1 MRYSSIITTTVF
13 CLVGVSQCQ
22 IRPPNLSP
30 DNLPDTAFTC
40 EDKVT
45 GGYYADV
52 EADCQL
58 FHVCVQVSEYEFQ
71 DFHFLCPND
80 TVFDQ
85 QHLVCTNWFE
95 VDCHAQL
102 AGPHG
107 NYVIQYEGGS
117 FFTNDFGIKRGSFED
132 EDINEGTT
140 QNSEQS
146 FLGFSQNSGLSSR
159 LRNTGRGQL
168 EVGRRRS
175 GQPRRFPTRGF
186 SEINEYDEDEDVSGG
201 PSHSD
206 RNVLRPAITG
216 TPIPLGFT
224 TTIRPA
230 GNSGIVST
238 GGFLSG
244 RNLVRNH
251 EDVNES
257 DNIDEVSEVPPKS
270 SFAKFGRDGRRPKVK
285 SNIRAK
291 LANSG
296 GKKNFFQKTDK
307 TRKKSGRK
315 VNLDHIRKNRIEF
328 VEPNEEANVE
338 EEFSGPE
345 VRPDGRSPRVKS
357 NILSEQQNRPETT
370 TLEPF
375 IEQFFASPSS
385 PQPFVFRGSPTPRP
399 FGSASTS
406 QPFFIPTV
414 KSSSIPQLRQT
425 PLTLSVSSSDTTP
438 PPSQFLPP
446 AEPGQETG
454 EGSEE
459 SVDERPR
466 APTNR
471 FVSRPSPA
479 RFNNKKRIRGRNR
492 VIVKSEEP
500 SFSHDDITTQQSV
513 DDDLLTENTEKPR
526 FFTSPRK
533 EQKPRVKS
541 NLRHRKKKIHTKFNN
556 VDLNSVADDDCNNPF
571 ECPPKSVAAGRRP
584 RVKSN
589 VRAGKRNFWQK
600 QKNRAFSKTK
610 NKEFGVGQRNR
621 KIRRGR
627 KQKSQFSN
635 EISNQSNE
643 INDDESDLTNLIDD
657 TNVSKPTEQF
667 FPTTRT
673 TPKKEETTEAL
684 EEENEIFDDF
694 FDQENDLFIASST
707 VSPVVFKGSPG
718 PGFFSSPR
726 PNFDSHGSQVSFT
739 SPNPFGPGGPSG
751 RPSFNN
757 IGAHI
762 DLGPQKPQKILE
774 PEQLFFISSTV
785 SNKIFI
791 GSEEETTTPSSVKK
805 NEAKDKII
813 KVPDFKALNRN
824 FPSFPIR
831 GGAGGFPFKPK
842 PDFSRRNKSPFR
854 FGKNSEN
861 IETPEEVIED
871 ASVEEISSTEATTTT
886 TTTTATESIK
896 SQVKL
901 SIPIKKFN
909 RKSPR
914 VKSNLLFN
922 RKNRP
927 VKNRFAQ
934 KLASSITS
942 KPNTETPEDNK
953 ENIENDSPVTLAP
966 VDESNSE
973 ATTETKIV
981 DIVQPANKPKHRF
994 QNRKKFS
1001 PLSRVPDVS
1010 ITNGLLSKRRFRGR
1024 SFSRPE
1030 EEVKEEITETVTED
1044 HTHEEEDEIVTISP
1058 VVKENILSVASELTD
1073 DTENKEEQAPIE
1085 EASKIEKK
1093 RPRKKWPHVKKANRA
1108 PPNANIR
1115 VEFKK
1120 KSEADIQED
1129 KIKLKGF
1136 FVKPD
1141 GRKPRVKSNIRA
1153 KFANRGQQFGHQHD
1167 NAANGFRHSTKVEEE
1182 TFDGASS
1189 QLDLTPFDG
1198 PEEDNTEKR
1207 EVNIADAPFSPAL
1220 LNQILQ
1226 KDGDEK
1232 HMEKDHSFPLPL
1244 QPVILNPR
1252 QSRNQKPSL
1261 PPAILQHI
1269 SHITNIKSLP
1279 PLPSFTKAP
1288 KSKPSEQ
1295 VKQKQPEQYSFS
1307 TKQPTEAK
1315 ILGDNTTDDNDRV
1328 LQLTPGQPSNSP
1340 SALLEQIVAN
1350 TNENLQLSV
1359 SESLP
1364 IKSPK
1369 LIEKPTE
1376 SGFKNKLSAF
1386 RALQKQIEKSDESSD
1401 SKVNTDY
1408 ISDSEFTDHVKH
1420 TDLV

>member
-1 MRYSSIITTTVF
+1 MTYNSIITTTV
-13 CLVGVSQCQ
+13 LSLLHLTTAQ

-102 AGPHG
+102 A
-107 NYVIQYEGGS
+107 
-117 FFTNDFGIKRGSFED
+117 FFTNDFGIKRDSFED

-140 QNSEQS
+140 QDSEQS
-146 FLGFSQNSGLSSR
+146 FLGFSQSGLSSR

-175 GQPRRFPTRGF
+175 GQPRRYPTRGF

-230 GNSGIVST
+230 GNSGIVNN

-244 RNLVRNH
+244 RNLIRNH
-251 EDVNES
+251 ESSNVNES
-257 DNIDEVSEVPPKS
+257 DNIDEPAKVPVKS

-296 GKKNFFQKTDK
+296 KKRNFFQKNDK
-307 TRKKSGRK
+307 PRKKSGRK

-328 VEPNEEANVE
+328 VEPIEEDSAE
-338 EEFSGPE
+338 DQFSGPE

-357 NILSEQQNRPETT
+357 NIWSEQQNRPETT
-370 TLEPF
+370 TLQPF

-385 PQPFVFRGSPTPRP
+385 PQPFVFKGSPTLRP
-399 FGSASTS
+399 FGSASTA
-406 QPFFIPTV
+406 QPFFRPTV
-414 KSSSIPQLRQT
+414 KSPTILPLRQT
-425 PLTLSVSSSDTTP
+425 PLTLSVSIASTHPTP
-438 PPSQFLPP
+438 PPSKFLPP
-446 AEPGQETG
+446 SESDQ
-454 EGSEE
+454 GSEE
-459 SVDERPR
+459 LVDERPR
-466 APTNR
+466 AHTNR
-471 FVSRPSPA
+471 FESRPSPA

-513 DDDLLTENTEKPR
+513 TLNEDDDLLTETTEKPR
-526 FFTSPRK
+526 FFDPPSRQ
-533 EQKPRVKS
+533 QKPRVKS
-541 NLRHRKKKIHTKFNN
+541 NLRHRKKKIHTKFNS

-600 QKNRAFSKTK
+600 QKSTGFSQTK
-610 NKEFGVGQRNR
+610 NREFGVGQNRGNR

-627 KQKSQFSN
+627 KQKSQVTN
-635 EISNQSNE
+635 ENANQSNE
-643 INDDESDLTNLIDD
+643 INDDESDLSNLIDD
-657 TNVSKPTEQF
+657 SDVNEPTEQF

-673 TPKKEETTEAL
+673 TPRREVSTKAL

-694 FDQENDLFIASST
+694 FDQQNDLFVASST
-707 VSPVVFKGSPG
+707 VSSVVFKGSPG

-726 PNFDSHGSQVSFT
+726 PNFDNHGSQVSFT

-762 DLGPQKPQKILE
+762 DLGPEKPQKILK

-791 GSEEETTTPSSVKK
+791 GSEEETTTPSPILQDETKDDNK
-805 NEAKDKII
+805 NLKN
-813 KVPDFKALNRN
+813 FKSSNRN

-854 FGKNSEN
+854 FGKTAQKSEEPLTSN
-861 IETPEEVIED
+861 KHNE
-871 ASVEEISSTEATTTT
+871 SVETTESIISSTESTT
-886 TTTTATESIK
+886 TTTTAAPP
-896 SQVKL
+896 KL
-901 SIPIKKFN
+901 SIPINKFN

-934 KLASSITS
+934 KLAFSSTERITS
-942 KPNTETPEDNK
+942 EKPETVEEFKTSSEVTAETEAPSE
-953 ENIENDSPVTLAP
+953 ENVT
-966 VDESNSE
+966 E
-973 ATTETKIV
+973 ASTEAEEIV
-981 DIVQPANKPKHRF
+981 EQPHRPRKNRF
-994 QNRKKFS
+994 HNRKKFS
-1001 PLSRVPDVS
+1001 PLSRVPNIS
-1010 ITNGLLSKRRFRGR
+1010 ATNTLLSKRKFRGR
-1024 SFSRPE
+1024 GFGNQKKQSP
-1030 EEVKEEITETVTED
+1030 KEDI
-1044 HTHEEEDEIVTISP
+1044 EIVTEAQLEVSEEEIATTEREQE
-1058 VVKENILSVASELTD
+1058 ENILSVESELFED
-1073 DTENKEEQAPIE
+1073 VENEDNDISVEEHTVAQ
-1085 EASKIEKK
+1085 KK
-1093 RPRKKWPHVKKANRA
+1093 KPRKKWPHVKKANRA
-1108 PPNANIR
+1108 PAHSNIR

-1120 KSEADIQED
+1120 KTEAEIEEEENTP
-1129 KIKLKGF
+1129 KGF

-1153 KFANRGQQFGHQHD
+1153 KFAHRGQQFGHQHD

-1189 QLDLTPFDG
+1189 QLDLTPFEGAD
-1198 PEEDNTEKR
+1198 EDNTEKR

-1220 LNQILQ
+1220 LNHILNSP
-1226 KDGDEK
+1226 DEK
-1232 HMEKDHSFPLPL
+1232 HMDNDHSFPLPL

-1252 QSRNQKPSL
+1252 QLRDQKPSL

-1279 PLPSFTKAP
+1279 PLPSFSRTPKVKSSHHTKQNNHG
-1288 KSKPSEQ
+1288 KF
-1295 VKQKQPEQYSFS
+1295 SFS
-1307 TKQPTEAK
+1307 TKEPTGAN
-1315 ILGDNTTDDNDRV
+1315 ILEDNTTDDKDEA
-1328 LQLTPGQPSNSP
+1328 LQLTPQQPSNSP

-1350 TNENLQLSV
+1350 TNENSQILNSK
-1359 SESLP
+1359 SLP
-1364 IKSPK
+1364 IKSTN
-1369 LIEKPTE
+1369 IVEKPTA

-1386 RALQKQIEKSDESSD
+1386 RALQKQIEKSDQSSD
-1401 SKVNTDY
+1401 IKVNNDY
-1408 ISDSEFTDHVKH
+1408 NSDELTDHI

>member
-1 MRYSSIITTTVF
+1 MRYQSLITTTVF
-13 CLVGVSQCQ
+13 SLAHLTVAQ

-102 AGPHG
+102 A
-107 NYVIQYEGGS
+107 

-146 FLGFSQNSGLSSR
+146 FLGFNQNSGLSSR

-186 SEINEYDEDEDVSGG
+186 SDINEYDEDEDVAGG
-201 PSHSD
+201 PAHSD

-230 GNSGIVST
+230 GNSGVVST

-251 EDVNES
+251 ESSDVNES

-328 VEPNEEANVE
+328 VEPNEEESAE

-399 FGSASTS
+399 FGSASTA

-414 KSSSIPQLRQT
+414 KSANGNHLRQT
-425 PLTLSVSSSDTTP
+425 PLTLSVSTSDATPP

-446 AEPGQETG
+446 AEFGQETDQ
-454 EGSEE
+454 GSEE
-459 SVDERPR
+459 FVDERPH

-500 SFSHDDITTQQSV
+500 SSSHDDITTHQSV
-513 DDDLLTENTEKPR
+513 DDDLLTENTEKPK

-556 VDLNSVADDDCNNPF
+556 VDLNSVPDDDCNNPF

-600 QKNRAFSKTK
+600 QKTRGFSQTK
-610 NKEFGVGQRNR
+610 NREFGVGQQGRNR

-627 KQKSQFSN
+627 KQKSQFTN
-635 EISNQSNE
+635 EIANQSNE
-643 INDDESDLTNLIDD
+643 INDDESDLSNLIDD
-657 TNVSKPTEQF
+657 SDVNEPTEQF

-673 TPKKEETTEAL
+673 TPKKEVTTKSLE

-694 FDQENDLFIASST
+694 FDQQNDLFVASST

-791 GSEEETTTPSSVKK
+791 GAEEETTTPTPVSQEE
-805 NEAKDKII
+805 NTGIKI
-813 KVPDFKALNRN
+813 VNNFKSTTRN

-831 GGAGGFPFKPK
+831 AGTGGFPFKPK
-842 PDFSRRNKSPFR
+842 PDFSRRNKAPFR
-854 FGKNSEN
+854 FGLNSEKKEERKESEE
-861 IETPEEVIED
+861 ETE
-871 ASVEEISSTEATTTT
+871 SVETTEPALSSTESTTTT
-886 TTTTATESIK
+886 TDSAP
-896 SQVKL
+896 VKL
-901 SIPIKKFN
+901 SIPLNKFN

-934 KLASSITS
+934 KLSFSS
-942 KPNTETPEDNK
+942 
-953 ENIENDSPVTLAP
+953 
-966 VDESNSE
+966 
-973 ATTETKIV
+973 TTETVPSEKPDVAEKSETESETEIPAEETPTEASTEAEEV
-981 DIVQPANKPKHRF
+981 VAVQTPRTRKHRF
-994 QNRKKFS
+994 QNRNKFS
-1001 PLSRVPDVS
+1001 PLSRVPNIS
-1010 ITNGLLSKRRFRGR
+1010 ATNTLLSKRKFRGR
-1024 SFSRPE
+1024 TFGNQRKEAP
-1030 EEVKEEITETVTED
+1030 KEEI
-1044 HTHEEEDEIVTISP
+1044 EIVTEAHIEDSAEELTTTEP
-1058 VVKENILSVASELTD
+1058 AQKENILSVESELLD
-1073 DTENKEEQAPIE
+1073 DADNEEDNDISIE
-1085 EASKIEKK
+1085 EHAVTEKK
-1093 RPRKKWPHVKKANRA
+1093 KPRKKWPSVKKANRA

-1120 KSEADIQED
+1120 KTAAEN
-1129 KIKLKGF
+1129 KLKGF

-1153 KFANRGQQFGHQHD
+1153 KFAHRGQQFGQQHD
-1167 NAANGFRHSTKVEEE
+1167 NAANGFRHSTKVEKE

-1189 QLDLTPFDG
+1189 QLDLTPFEG
-1198 PEEDNTEKR
+1198 SEEDNTEKR
-1207 EVNIADAPFSPAL
+1207 EVNNADAPFSPAL
-1220 LNQILQ
+1220 LNQILNS
-1226 KDGDEK
+1226 KDEK
-1232 HMEKDHSFPLPL
+1232 QLDKQNSFPLPL

-1252 QSRNQKPSL
+1252 QLRDQKPSL

-1269 SHITNIKSLP
+1269 SHITNINSLP
-1279 PLPSFTKAP
+1279 PLPSFTRTPKALP
-1288 KSKPSEQ
+1288 ARKT
-1295 VKQKQPEQYSFS
+1295 KQKTHGQFSFS
-1307 TKQPTEAK
+1307 TKQPAGVN
-1315 ILGDNTTDDNDRV
+1315 ILEDNTTDDKDEA
-1328 LQLTPGQPSNSP
+1328 LQLTHHQPSNSP
-1340 SALLEQIVAN
+1340 STLLEQIVAN
-1350 TNENLQLSV
+1350 TNENSSS

-1364 IKSPK
+1364 NKSSS
-1369 LIEKPTE
+1369 LVEKPT
-1376 SGFKNKLSAF
+1376 SPGFKNKLSAF

-1401 SKVNTDY
+1401 INDY
-1408 ISDSEFTDHVKH
+1408 ISSDELTDHITH

>member
-1 MRYSSIITTTVF
+1 MPHTSNFIIAVLSLLHLSTA
-13 CLVGVSQCQ
+13 Q

-102 AGPHG
+102 A
-107 NYVIQYEGGS
+107 

-140 QNSEQS
+140 QNSEQG
-146 FLGFSQNSGLSSR
+146 FLGFSQPGLSSR

-168 EVGRRRS
+168 EVSRRRS
-175 GQPRRFPTRGF
+175 GQPRRFPSIGF
-186 SEINEYDEDEDVSGG
+186 SEINDYDEDEDVSGG

-206 RNVLRPAITG
+206 RKVLRPAITG

-230 GNSGIVST
+230 GNSGIVSS

-251 EDVNES
+251 ESSSLHDSNINE
-257 DNIDEVSEVPPKS
+257 EPAQVPVKS

-307 TRKKSGRK
+307 PRKKSGRK
-315 VNLDHIRKNRIEF
+315 VNLDRIRKNRIEF
-328 VEPNEEANVE
+328 VEPVE
-338 EEFSGPE
+338 EDSDDDQFTGPE
-345 VRPDGRSPRVKS
+345 VRPDGRTPRVKS
-357 NILSEQQNRPETT
+357 NIWSEQQNRPETT
-370 TLEPF
+370 TLQPF
-375 IEQFFASPSS
+375 VEEFFASPSS
-385 PQPFVFRGSPTPRP
+385 PQPFVFKGSPTPRP
-399 FGSASTS
+399 FEGELFGSASTV

-414 KSSSIPQLRQT
+414 KSTNLPLRQT
-425 PLTLSVSSSDTTP
+425 PLSLSVSIASTRPTA
-438 PPSQFLPP
+438 PPSNFLPP
-446 AEPGQETG
+446 SNSAEEVNEETP
-454 EGSEE
+454 EF
-459 SVDERPR
+459 VNKRPQ
-466 APTNR
+466 AHTNR
-471 FVSRPSPA
+471 FLSRPSPS

-492 VIVKSEEP
+492 VIVTSEEP
-500 SFSHDDITTQQSV
+500 SSSDDDITTEQPITSGEENNV
-513 DDDLLTENTEKPR
+513 LTEDTEKPKFLDLPSR
-526 FFTSPRK
+526 V
-533 EQKPRVKS
+533 QKPRVKS

-657 TNVSKPTEQF
+657 ANVSKPTEQF

-861 IETPEEVIED
+861 IETPEEVSED
-871 ASVEEISSTEATTTT
+871 APVEEISSTEATTTT
-886 TTTTATESIK
+886 TTTTTESIK

-934 KLASSITS
+934 KLASSITF
-942 KPNTETPEDNK
+942 KPSTETPEDNK

-966 VDESNSE
+966 VDESDFE
-973 ATTETKIV
+973 ATTETKTV
-981 DIVQPANKPKHRF
+981 DIEQPAKKPKHRF

-1024 SFSRPE
+1024 SFGRPE

-1044 HTHEEEDEIVTISP
+1044 HTHKEEGEIVTISP
-1058 VVKENILSVASELTD
+1058 VVKENILSVASELSD
-1073 DTENKEEQAPIE
+1073 DTENEEEQAPIE
-1085 EASKIEKK
+1085 DASKIEKK

-1288 KSKPSEQ
+1288 KSKPVEQ

-1315 ILGDNTTDDNDRV
+1315 VLGDNTTDDNDRV

-1359 SESLP
+1359 SERLP

>member
-1 MRYSSIITTTVF
+1 MTYTSIITTAVLSLLHLTTA
-13 CLVGVSQCQ
+13 Q

-102 AGPHG
+102 A
-107 NYVIQYEGGS
+107 

-132 EDINEGTT
+132 EDIDEGTT
-140 QNSEQS
+140 QNSEQG
-146 FLGFSQNSGLSSR
+146 FLGFSQPGLSSR

-175 GQPRRFPTRGF
+175 GQPRRYPTRGF

-230 GNSGIVST
+230 GNSGIVNS

-244 RNLVRNH
+244 RNLVKNH
-251 EDVNES
+251 ESFDVNES
-257 DNIDEVSEVPPKS
+257 DNIDEPAEKPVKS

-296 GKKNFFQKTDK
+296 GKKNFFQKHDK

-315 VNLDHIRKNRIEF
+315 VNLDHKRKNRIEF
-328 VEPNEEANVE
+328 VEPNEENSRQE
-338 EEFSGPE
+338 LFSGPE

-385 PQPFVFRGSPTPRP
+385 PQPFVFKGSPTLRP
-399 FGSASTS
+399 FGSASTA
-406 QPFFIPTV
+406 QPFFRPTV
-414 KSSSIPQLRQT
+414 KSPTISPLRQG
-425 PLTLSVSSSDTTP
+425 PLTLVVSTTSSHPTP
-438 PPSQFLPP
+438 PPSKFLPP
-446 AEPGQETG
+446 SEFGQEIDQ
-454 EGSEE
+454 GSEQFL
-459 SVDERPR
+459 DERPR
-466 APTNR
+466 AHTNR

-513 DDDLLTENTEKPR
+513 ASNEDDDLLTENTEKPR
-526 FFTSPRK
+526 FFNSPTK

-571 ECPPKSVAAGRRP
+571 ECPPKSVAVGRRP

-589 VRAGKRNFWQK
+589 VRASKRNFWQK
-600 QKNRAFSKTK
+600 QKSRGISSTK
-610 NKEFGVGQRNR
+610 NSEFGVGQQSRNR

-627 KQKSQFSN
+627 KQKSQISN
-635 EISNQSNE
+635 EIANQSNE
-643 INDDESDLTNLIDD
+643 INDDESDLSNLIDD
-657 TNVSKPTEQF
+657 SDVNEPTEQF

-673 TPKKEETTEAL
+673 TPRREVSTKASEK
-684 EEENEIFDDF
+684 ENEIFDDF
-694 FDQENDLFIASST
+694 FDQQNDLFVASST
-707 VSPVVFKGSPG
+707 VSSVVFKGSPG

-739 SPNPFGPGGPSG
+739 SPSPFGSGGPSG
-751 RPSFNN
+751 RPSFSN

-774 PEQLFFISSTV
+774 PEELFFISSTV

-791 GSEEETTTPSSVKK
+791 GSEEETTTPAPILKDEGNTGIKIVK
-805 NEAKDKII
+805 
-813 KVPDFKALNRN
+813 DFKSSNRN

-854 FGKNSEN
+854 FGKNAKKK
-861 IETPEEVIED
+861 EEILE
-871 ASVEEISSTEATTTT
+871 SVEESESEETTESIISSTETTTT
-886 TTTTATESIK
+886 TTESAP
-896 SQVKL
+896 VKL
-901 SIPIKKFN
+901 SIPLKKFN

-927 VKNRFAQ
+927 AKNRFAQ
-934 KLASSITS
+934 KLAFSTTEKIPIEKSVIAD
-942 KPNTETPEDNK
+942 KFETPSELTSDTEAPAE
-953 ENIENDSPVTLAP
+953 ENHTEASTEAEEIVIEQTHPTR
-966 VDESNSE
+966 
-973 ATTETKIV
+973 
-981 DIVQPANKPKHRF
+981 KHRF

-1001 PLSRVPDVS
+1001 PIGRVPNVS
-1010 ITNGLLSKRRFRGR
+1010 VTNSLLSKRKFRGR
-1024 SFSRPE
+1024 GFGNQKKKAPKETIEITTEAQIEDFGEERTTSEPE
-1030 EEVKEEITETVTED
+1030 E
-1044 HTHEEEDEIVTISP
+1044 SL
-1058 VVKENILSVASELTD
+1058 LSVESELFD
-1073 DTENKEEQAPIE
+1073 DIENEDNDIIIE
-1085 EASKIEKK
+1085 EHTVAEKK
-1093 RPRKKWPHVKKANRA
+1093 KPRKKWPHIKKANRA
-1108 PPNANIR
+1108 HKNANIR

-1120 KSEADIQED
+1120 QSAEEVREEEENTP
-1129 KIKLKGF
+1129 KGF

-1153 KFANRGQQFGHQHD
+1153 KFAHRGQQFGHQHD
-1167 NAANGFRHSTKVEEE
+1167 NAANGFRHSTKVEKE

-1189 QLDLTPFDG
+1189 QLDLTPFEGSD
-1198 PEEDNTEKR
+1198 EDNTEKR
-1207 EVNIADAPFSPAL
+1207 EINIADAPFSPAL
-1220 LNQILQ
+1220 LNQILNN
-1226 KDGDEK
+1226 KDEK
-1232 HMEKDHSFPLPL
+1232 HMDKENSFPLPL

-1252 QSRNQKPSL
+1252 QLRDQKPSL

-1279 PLPSFTKAP
+1279 PLPSFTRTP
-1288 KSKPSEQ
+1288 K
-1295 VKQKQPEQYSFS
+1295 VKSNHQTKKKNHGQFSFS
-1307 TKQPTEAK
+1307 TKQPTGVN
-1315 ILGDNTTDDNDRV
+1315 ILEDNTTDDKDIV
-1328 LQLTPGQPSNSP
+1328 LQLTPQQPSNSP
-1340 SALLEQIVAN
+1340 STLLEQIVAN
-1350 TNENLQLSV
+1350 TNENSQLLN

-1364 IKSPK
+1364 VIKSTK
-1369 LIEKPTE
+1369 VVEKPLS

-1386 RALQKQIEKSDESSD
+1386 RALQKQIEKSDQSSD
-1401 SKVNTDY
+1401 IKVNNDY
-1408 ISDSEFTDHVKH
+1408 NSDYELTDHIKQ

>member
-140 QNSEQS
+140 QNSEQG

-186 SEINEYDEDEDVSGG
+186 SEIDEYDEDEDVSGG

-425 PLTLSVSSSDTTP
+425 PLTLSVSSSDATP

-556 VDLNSVADDDCNNPF
+556 VDLNSVEDDDCNNPF

-600 QKNRAFSKTK
+600 QKSRGISQTK
-610 NKEFGVGQRNR
+610 NSEFGVGQHGRNR

-627 KQKSQFSN
+627 KQKSQFTN
-635 EISNQSNE
+635 EIANQSNE
-643 INDDESDLTNLIDD
+643 IDDDESDLSNLIDD
-657 TNVSKPTEQF
+657 SDVNEPTEQF

-673 TPKKEETTEAL
+673 TPRKEITTKSLE

-694 FDQENDLFIASST
+694 FDQQNDLFVASST

-774 PEQLFFISSTV
+774 PEQLFFISSTI

-791 GSEEETTTPSSVKK
+791 GAEEETTTPTPVL
-805 NEAKDKII
+805 NDGGNTGIKI
-813 KVPDFKALNRN
+813 VNNFKSGTRN

-831 GGAGGFPFKPK
+831 SGVSGAFPFKPK
-842 PDFSRRNKSPFR
+842 PDFSRRNKAPFR
-854 FGKNSEN
+854 FGLNSDKKEQSKISAEEN
-861 IETPEEVIED
+861 ESDETT
-871 ASVEEISSTEATTTT
+871 EEIVSTTESTTTT
-886 TTTTATESIK
+886 TTTTESALP
-896 SQVKL
+896 KL
-901 SIPIKKFN
+901 SIPLKKFN

-934 KLASSITS
+934 KLSFSTTEITPS
-942 KPNTETPEDNK
+942 DKPEVAEQLETETETEIPAE
-953 ENIENDSPVTLAP
+953 ETPT
-966 VDESNSE
+966 ESSTE
-973 ATTETKIV
+973 AEEAVAQTQRTR
-981 DIVQPANKPKHRF
+981 KHRF
-994 QNRKKFS
+994 QTRNKFS
-1001 PLSRVPDVS
+1001 PLSRVPNIS
-1010 ITNGLLSKRRFRGR
+1010 ATNSLLSKRKFRGR
-1024 SFSRPE
+1024 SFGNLRKEAP
-1030 EEVKEEITETVTED
+1030 KEEIETVTEAHIED
-1044 HTHEEEDEIVTISP
+1044 SAEEITTTEQSLE
-1058 VVKENILSVASELTD
+1058 ENILSVESELLD
-1073 DTENKEEQAPIE
+1073 DAENEENDISIEEQAVT
-1085 EASKIEKK
+1085 EKK
-1093 RPRKKWPHVKKANRA
+1093 KPRKKWPSVKKANRA

-1120 KSEADIQED
+1120 KTAAEN
-1129 KIKLKGF
+1129 KLTGF

-1153 KFANRGQQFGHQHD
+1153 KFAHRGQQFGHQHD
-1167 NAANGFRHSTKVEEE
+1167 NAANGFRHSTKVEKE

-1189 QLDLTPFDG
+1189 QLDLTPFEVS
-1198 PEEDNTEKR
+1198 EEDNTEKR

-1220 LNQILQ
+1220 LNHIIHS
-1226 KDGDEK
+1226 KDEK
-1232 HMEKDHSFPLPL
+1232 HMDKQNSFPLPL

-1252 QSRNQKPSL
+1252 QLRDQKPSL

-1269 SHITNIKSLP
+1269 SHITNINSLP
-1279 PLPSFTKAP
+1279 PLPSFTRTP
-1288 KSKPSEQ
+1288 KVSGARKT
-1295 VKQKQPEQYSFS
+1295 KQKNHGQFSFS
-1307 TKQPTEAK
+1307 IKQPAGVK
-1315 ILGDNTTDDNDRV
+1315 ILEDNTSDDKDEE
-1328 LQLTPGQPSNSP
+1328 LQLTQQQPSNSP
-1340 SALLEQIVAN
+1340 STLLEQIVTN
-1350 TNENLQLSV
+1350 TNENSQLLK

-1364 IKSPK
+1364 NKSPK
-1369 LIEKPTE
+1369 IVEKPT
-1376 SGFKNKLSAF
+1376 SPGFKNKLSAF

-1401 SKVNTDY
+1401 ITVNN
-1408 ISDSEFTDHVKH
+1408 SDELTDHIKQ

>member
-1 MRYSSIITTTVF
+1 MTYRSIITTTV
-13 CLVGVSQCQ
+13 LSLLQLTTAQ

-102 AGPHG
+102 A
-107 NYVIQYEGGS
+107 

-140 QNSEQS
+140 QNSEQG
-146 FLGFSQNSGLSSR
+146 FLGFSQSGRSSR

-175 GQPRRFPTRGF
+175 GQSRRFPTRGF
-186 SEINEYDEDEDVSGG
+186 SEINEYDEDEDVSAG

-230 GNSGIVST
+230 GNSGIVNS

-251 EDVNES
+251 ESSNVNES
-257 DNIDEVSEVPPKS
+257 DNIDEPAEVPPKS

-296 GKKNFFQKTDK
+296 GKKNFFQKADK

-328 VEPNEEANVE
+328 VEPNEEGGTE
-338 EEFSGPE
+338 EQFSGPE

-357 NILSEQQNRPETT
+357 NILSEHQNRPETT

-385 PQPFVFRGSPTPRP
+385 PQPFVFKGSPTPRP
-399 FGSASTS
+399 FGSASTA

-414 KSSSIPQLRQT
+414 KSPSIPQLRQS
-425 PLTLSVSSSDTTP
+425 PLTLTVSTSSSDPTP
-438 PPSQFLPP
+438 PPSKFLPP
-446 AEPGQETG
+446 AQLGQEIDQ
-454 EGSEE
+454 GSEE
-459 SVDERPR
+459 LVDERGR
-466 APTNR
+466 AQTNR
-471 FVSRPSPA
+471 FLSRPSPA

-513 DDDLLTENTEKPR
+513 PSNEDDDLLTENTEKPR

-600 QKNRAFSKTK
+600 QKSRGFSQTK
-610 NKEFGVGQRNR
+610 NREFGVGQHGRNR

-627 KQKSQFSN
+627 KQKSQITN
-635 EISNQSNE
+635 EIANQSNE
-643 INDDESDLTNLIDD
+643 INDDESDLSNLIDD
-657 TNVSKPTEQF
+657 SNVNEPTQQF

-673 TPKKEETTEAL
+673 TPRREFTTKAL

-694 FDQENDLFIASST
+694 FDQQNDLFVASST

-791 GSEEETTTPSSVKK
+791 GSEEETTTPTPVSQEEGNTGIKIVK
-805 NEAKDKII
+805 
-813 KVPDFKALNRN
+813 DFKSSNRN

-831 GGAGGFPFKPK
+831 AGSGGFPFKPK

-854 FGKNSEN
+854 FGKNSKTTEEP
-861 IETPEEVIED
+861 IVSEKETE
-871 ASVEEISSTEATTTT
+871 SVETTEPIISSTESLAST
-886 TTTTATESIK
+886 TESAPI
-896 SQVKL
+896 KL
-901 SIPIKKFN
+901 SIPLKKFN

-927 VKNRFAQ
+927 AKNKFAQ
-934 KLASSITS
+934 KLSFSTTELIPS
-942 KPNTETPEDNK
+942 EKPEVVKEFET
-953 ENIENDSPVTLAP
+953 
-966 VDESNSE
+966 ESNILSE
-973 ATTETKIV
+973 TEAPSEETQTESSTEAEEVVVVKS
-981 DIVQPANKPKHRF
+981 QHTRKHRDRF
-994 QNRKKFS
+994 QHRNKFS
-1001 PLSRVPDVS
+1001 PLSRVPNIS
-1010 ITNGLLSKRRFRGR
+1010 ATNSLLSKRKFRGR
-1024 SFSRPE
+1024 GFGNLRKATH
-1030 EEVKEEITETVTED
+1030 KEDVEIITEAQIEDSGEQITTTESQQ
-1044 HTHEEEDEIVTISP
+1044 E
-1058 VVKENILSVASELTD
+1058 ENILSVESELFD
-1073 DTENKEEQAPIE
+1073 DAENEENDTSIE
-1085 EASKIEKK
+1085 ENAVTDKK
-1093 RPRKKWPHVKKANRA
+1093 KPRKKWPSVKKAN
-1108 PPNANIR
+1108 NANIR

-1120 KSEADIQED
+1120 KTAAEN
-1129 KIKLKGF
+1129 KLKGF

-1153 KFANRGQQFGHQHD
+1153 KFAHRGQQFGHQHD
-1167 NAANGFRHSTKVEEE
+1167 IAANGFRHSTKVQKE

-1189 QLDLTPFDG
+1189 QLDLTPFAG
-1198 PEEDNTEKR
+1198 SEEDNTEKR
-1207 EVNIADAPFSPAL
+1207 EINISDSPFSPAL
-1220 LNQILQ
+1220 LNQILN
-1226 KDGDEK
+1226 KKDEK
-1232 HMEKDHSFPLPL
+1232 HMNKENSFPLPL

-1252 QSRNQKPSL
+1252 QLRDPKPSL

-1279 PLPSFTKAP
+1279 PLPSFARTP
-1288 KSKPSEQ
+1288 KVKSIKNT
-1295 VKQKQPEQYSFS
+1295 KQKNHGHFSFNA
-1307 TKQPTEAK
+1307 KQPTGVN
-1315 ILGDNTTDDNDRV
+1315 ILEDNTSDDKDEA
-1328 LQLTPGQPSNSP
+1328 LQLTQQQPSNSP
-1340 SALLEQIVAN
+1340 STLLEQIVAN
-1350 TNENLQLSV
+1350 SNENSQ
-1359 SESLP
+1359 ESLP
-1364 IKSPK
+1364 HNTVA
-1369 LIEKPTE
+1369 EKPT
-1376 SGFKNKLSAF
+1376 SPGFKNKLSAF

-1401 SKVNTDY
+1401 ITVSNDY
-1408 ISDSEFTDHVKH
+1408 SSDELTDHIKQ